1 MGTIRLLEYV
11 PHCYNG
17 EDGRVIRDLLTG
29 YLKRQ
34 EPVTVSFSGV
44 QSVPSSFINVALI
57 SLLGSFSFD
66 QIRRQ
71 LRFVDT
77 TSQINEMIRTRF
89 NFELNDRAH
98 HSAEN
103 DKPKVH

>member
-17 EDGRVIRDLLTG
+17 DDGRVIRDLLTS
-29 YLKRQ
+29 YLKRE
-34 EPVTVSFSGV
+34 EPVTVSFRGV

-89 NFELNDRAH
+89 DFELNERAH
-98 HSAEN
+98 GLRDHERQ
-103 DKPKVH
+103 KVH

>member
-17 EDGRVIRDLLTG
+17 DDGRVIRDLLTG

-57 SLLGSFSFD
+57 SLLSSFSFE

-89 NFELNDRAH
+89 NFELHDRAH
-98 HSAEN
+98 HSSDH